1 MLVVVLF
8 ASPFCVLP
16 AKDSI
21 EELVMGES
29 RKKFNT

>member
-8 ASPFCVLP
+8 ASPFTVLP

-21 EELVMGES
+21 EELMMKDGQRFS
-29 RKKFNT
+29 TG